1 MKALFE
7 QMGEDINHPQ
17 WQVLAEYVRRFAS
30 VHPDCLDWITV
41 AVEHPRILIGLL
53 LLGDPHLFE
62 IVYEWEDYLPFKWWM
77 LPIKDWQA
85 VTQGYLQ
92 PFANDKETTKI
103 LSAEIERTLRRFD
116 ERSDTFKIILEYLTT
131 KVLGFKEANGVLSE
145 IEKRGI
151 DKAWDQLERFA
162 CHSLIREKSELRWPE
177 GIDRKVWNDVII
189 SEHWFA
195 LRWLNTN
202 AGYQKAVFDAP
213 LAAAYFSI
221 VGVYPKQSYR
231 AILSAF
237 RDFHPEWFDTAF
249 RAVQAILLTQLNIGE
264 V

>member
-1 MKALFE
+1 
-7 QMGEDINHPQ
+7 
-17 WQVLAEYVRRFAS
+17 
-30 VHPDCLDWITV
+30 
-41 AVEHPRILIGLL
+41 
-53 LLGDPHLFE
+53 
-62 IVYEWEDYLPFKWWM
+62 
-77 LPIKDWQA
+77 
-85 VTQGYLQ
+85 
-92 PFANDKETTKI
+92 
-103 LSAEIERTLRRFD
+103 
-116 ERSDTFKIILEYLTT
+116 
-131 KVLGFKEANGVLSE
+131 VLGFKEANGVLSE